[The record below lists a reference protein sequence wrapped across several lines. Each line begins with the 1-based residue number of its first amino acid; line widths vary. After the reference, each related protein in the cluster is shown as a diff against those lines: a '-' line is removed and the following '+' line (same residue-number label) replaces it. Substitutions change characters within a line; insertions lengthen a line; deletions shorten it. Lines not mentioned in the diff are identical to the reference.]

1 MRASGPD
8 SASSMLNPEVQAM
21 APAEAADIVSFP
33 TFAKPVTRDQ
43 FIDAMGQAVTG
54 VTIITTSGG
63 AGRAGITVSAVS
75 SVTADPPV
83 LLACVHRDSPACEKV
98 RRNGTF
104 CVNLLKDS
112 QSAVADVFA
121 GRGDRDAFES
131 KFDCTFWGSLVTGA
145 PAMRD
150 ALSAFDCRLQ
160 TSRVV
165 GSHRV
170 FFGVVVGTWT
180 SKGVPLLYASRAY
193 GRPHWG

>member
-1 MRASGPD
+1 MVPGG
-8 SASSMLNPEVQAM
+8 
-21 APAEAADIVSFP
+21 AADIAPLP
-33 TFAKPVTRDQ
+33 TFARPVPREQ

-63 AGRAGITVSAVS
+63 TGRAGITVSAVS

-83 LLACVHRDSPACEKV
+83 LLACIHRDSPACEKV
-98 RRNGTF
+98 RRNGIF
-104 CVNLLKDS
+104 CVNVLKDS
-112 QSAVADVFA
+112 QCAVADVFA

-131 KFDCTFWGSLVTGA
+131 KFDCAVWGSLVTGA

-150 ALSAFDCRLQ
+150 ALSVFDCRLQ
-160 TSRVV
+160 TSQVV

-170 FFGVVVGTWT
+170 FFGIVVGTRT
-180 SKGVPLLYASRAY
+180 SKGVPLLYAGRAY